1 LLSIASKALQGRITS
16 SLENQIQKKHFMSEH
31 KNRDTSKHRCATI
44 DIVIFTLLAAL
55 AVSAN
60 AQSTRSLTERELTRA
75 VLQENQ
81 TLKAAL
87 AKWEMMK
94 ARVPQARAWEDL
106 RTGVDWRAERS
117 VNIPPNS
124 FMDQTAMLE
133 QEVPVSGKNR
143 SRSRAATAEARA
155 AFEDLRRM
163 ELDLIMRAR
172 SAYAR
177 LANGYARLEVN
188 RRNSELL
195 NQFVQIS
202 RSRYEAGVATQADV
216 LLAQTDAAKLLEMQA
231 DIERQISE
239 EQSAL
244 NVLMNRPAQAPLGRP
259 SELVFAPEARS
270 LEALQAGAIAL
281 RPELRRAQNRVDAER
296 FRLELANRQ
305 WFPDPALNVKAQRYN
320 SAAQA
325 VSEVDVG
332 VSIPVPWVN
341 WKKYS
346 AGIVEARKSVEEAE
360 RQFDATRVET
370 LGLVRDQLKKIQT
383 SAKQYELYRDDI
395 LPLARQA
402 IDATRTAY
410 EASTGGFLELITAR
424 RTLQDA
430 ESAALNR
437 LVEYEVATAELDAIV
452 GRASPL
458 IKQGG
463 KR

>member
-1 LLSIASKALQGRITS
+1 
-16 SLENQIQKKHFMSEH
+16 MSEP
-31 KNRDTSKHRCATI
+31 KNADRKKWRCVTI
-44 DIVIFTLLAAL
+44 AIAIFTAVALLASTAR
-55 AVSAN
+55 
-60 AQSTRSLTERELTRA
+60 AQRTGTLTEGEVIRA
-75 VLQENQ
+75 VLRDNQ
-81 TLKAAL
+81 TLKATV
-87 AKWEMMK
+87 AKWEAMK

-106 RTGVDWRAERS
+106 RASVDWRTERS
-117 VNIPPNS
+117 VPMVPNNM
-124 FMDQTAMLE
+124 MDQMAMLE
-133 QEVPVSGKNR
+133 QEIPVSGKNR

-155 AFEDLRRM
+155 VFEDLRRM

-177 LANGYARLEVN
+177 LANGYAQLEVN
-188 RRNSELL
+188 GHNTELL
-195 NQFVQIS
+195 DQFVQIS

-216 LLAQTDAAKLLEMQA
+216 LLAQTDAAKLLEMRA

-244 NVLMNRPAQAPLGRP
+244 NVLMNRPAQAPLSRP

-270 LEALQAGAIAL
+270 LESLQASAIAL
-281 RPELRRAQNRVDAER
+281 RPELRRAQNRIDAER
-296 FRLELANRQ
+296 FRVELANRQ
-305 WFPDPALNVKAQRYN
+305 WFPDPALSVKAQRYN

-332 VSIPVPWVN
+332 ISIPVPWLN
-341 WKKYS
+341 WKKYG
-346 AGIVEARKSVEEAE
+346 AGVLEARKGVE
-360 RQFDATRVET
+360 DAQREFGAARMET

-383 SAKQYELYRDDI
+383 LAKQYELYRDDI

-402 IDATRTAY
+402 IDATRSAY

-437 LVEYEVATAELDAIV
+437 LVEYEVAIAELDAII

-458 IKQGG
+458 MEQGG

>member
-1 LLSIASKALQGRITS
+1 
-16 SLENQIQKKHFMSEH
+16 
-31 KNRDTSKHRCATI
+31 
-44 DIVIFTLLAAL
+44 
-55 AVSAN
+55 
-60 AQSTRSLTERELTRA
+60 

-81 TLKAAL
+81 TLKAAA

-106 RTGVDWRAERS
+106 RAEVDWRTERS
-117 VNIPPNS
+117 VPMVPNNM
-124 FMDQTAMLE
+124 MDQMAMLE
-133 QEVPVSGKNR
+133 QEVPVSGKNL

-177 LANGYARLEVN
+177 LANGYAQLEVN
-188 RRNSELL
+188 RRNTELL

-202 RSRYEAGVATQADV
+202 RSRYEAGVATQTDV
-216 LLAQTDAAKLLEMQA
+216 LLAQTDAAKLLEAQA
-231 DIERQISE
+231 DIEREISQ

-244 NVLMNRPAQAPLGRP
+244 NVLMNRPAQARLGQP
-259 SELVFAPEARS
+259 SELVFRPQTLS
-270 LEALQAGAIAL
+270 LETLQRSAIAL
-281 RPELRRAQNRVDAER
+281 RPELRRAQSRIDAEK
-296 FRLELANRQ
+296 FRLQLANRH

-332 VSIPVPWVN
+332 ISITVPWLN
-341 WKKYS
+341 RKKYS
-346 AGIVEARKSVEEAE
+346 AGVLEARKTVEEAE
-360 RQFDATRVET
+360 SQFDATRVET

-383 SAKQYELYRDDI
+383 SATQYELYRDNI
-395 LPLARQA
+395 LPLARQTVEA
-402 IDATRTAY
+402 SRAGY
-410 EASTGGFLELITAR
+410 EASTGGFLEVITAR

-430 ESAALNR
+430 ESNALNH
-437 LVEYEVATAELDAIV
+437 LANYIAAIAELDAII
-452 GRASPL
+452 GRARPL
-458 IKQGG
+458 VEEGG

>member
-1 LLSIASKALQGRITS
+1 MSGWKNSDIAKWHCAIIAAAIFAVVALLTISSKAERT
-16 SLENQIQKKHFMSEH
+16 N
-31 KNRDTSKHRCATI
+31 T
-44 DIVIFTLLAAL
+44 
-55 AVSAN
+55 
-60 AQSTRSLTERELTRA
+60 LTEREVIRA
-75 VLQENQ
+75 VLHDNQ
-81 TLKAAL
+81 ALKATL

-106 RTGVDWRAERS
+106 RAGVDWRAERS
-117 VNIPPNS
+117 VNVPPDS

-133 QEVPVSGKNR
+133 QEVPISGKNR
-143 SRSRAATAEARA
+143 SRSRAAIAEARA

-172 SAYAR
+172 AAFAR
-177 LANGYARLEVN
+177 LANGYAQLEVN
-188 RRNSELL
+188 HHNIELL
-195 NQFVQIS
+195 SQFVQIS
-202 RSRYEAGVATQADV
+202 RSRYEAGTATQADV
-216 LLAQTDAAKLLEMQA
+216 LTAQTDAAKLLEARA

-239 EQSAL
+239 AQSAL
-244 NVLMNRPAQAPLGRP
+244 NVLMNRPAQASLGRP
-259 SELVFAPEARS
+259 SELVFTPQALS
-270 LEALQAGAIAL
+270 LEKLQGIALAL
-281 RPELRRAQNRVDAER
+281 RPELQRAQDRIDAER

-332 VSIPVPWVN
+332 ISVPVPWLN

-346 AGIVEARKSVEEAE
+346 AGVLEARKSVEDAE
-360 RQFDATRVET
+360 REFDATRVET

-383 SAKQYELYRDDI
+383 SANQYQLYRDDI
-395 LPLARQA
+395 LPFARQTIEA
-402 IDATRTAY
+402 SRAAY

-424 RTLQDA
+424 RTEQDA

-437 LVEYEVATAELDAIV
+437 LTEYETAAAELDAII

-458 IKQGG
+458 IEQRGSK
-463 KR
+463 

>member
-1 LLSIASKALQGRITS
+1 MAQ
-16 SLENQIQKKHFMSEH
+16 Q
-31 KNRDTSKHRCATI
+31 KNRHTRKHPSATI
-44 DIVIFTLLAAL
+44 AGGMFKLVVLFSL
-55 AVSAN
+55 SAN
-60 AQSTRSLTERELTRA
+60 AQPAGTLTEREVIRA

-81 TLKAAL
+81 TLKAVL
-87 AKWEMMK
+87 AKWEAMK

-106 RTGVDWRAERS
+106 RAAVDWRTERS
-117 VNIPPNS
+117 VPMVPNNM
-124 FMDQTAMLE
+124 MDQMAMLE
-133 QEVPVSGKNR
+133 QEIPVSGKNR

-177 LANGYARLEVN
+177 LANGYAQLEVN
-188 RRNSELL
+188 RRNTELL
-195 NQFVQIS
+195 KQIVQIS

-216 LLAQTDAAKLLEMQA
+216 LLAQTDAAKLLEAQA
-231 DIERQISE
+231 DIERQISQ

-244 NVLMNRPAQAPLGRP
+244 NVLMNRTAQAPLGRP
-259 SELVFAPEARS
+259 SELVFTTQALS
-270 LEALQAGAIAL
+270 LESLQTSALAL
-281 RPELRRAQNRVDAER
+281 RPELRRAQSRIDAER
-296 FRLELANRQ
+296 FRRELANRQ

-332 VSIPVPWVN
+332 ISIPVPWLN

-346 AGIVEARKSVEEAE
+346 AGVLEAQKSVEDAE
-360 RQFDATRVET
+360 RQFDAARVET
-370 LGLVRDQLKKIQT
+370 LGLVRDQLKKIET

-395 LPLARQA
+395 LPLARQT
-402 IDATRTAY
+402 IDATRSAY

-437 LVEYEVATAELDAIV
+437 LVEYDVAIAELDAIT
-452 GRASPL
+452 GQLSL
-458 IKQGG
+458 MIDQGG

>member
-1 LLSIASKALQGRITS
+1 
-16 SLENQIQKKHFMSEH
+16 MSELTNADSAKWH
-31 KNRDTSKHRCATI
+31 CTRI
-44 DIVIFTLLAAL
+44 AA
-55 AVSAN
+55 AVFMLSVLFAISAN
-60 AQSTRSLTERELTRA
+60 AQGTNTLRERELLSA
-75 VLQENQ
+75 VLRDNQ
-81 TLKAAL
+81 MLKAAL

-106 RTGVDWRAERS
+106 RAGVDWRAERS
-117 VNIPPNS
+117 VNVPPNS

-133 QEVPVSGKNR
+133 QEVPISGKNR

-155 AFEDLRRM
+155 AFEDLRRI

-177 LANGYARLEVN
+177 LANGYAQLEVN
-188 RRNSELL
+188 RRNTELL

-216 LLAQTDAAKLLEMQA
+216 LLAQTDAAKLLEAQA
-231 DIERQISE
+231 DIERQISQ

-244 NVLMNRPAQAPLGRP
+244 NVLMNRLAQARLGQP
-259 SELVFAPEARS
+259 SELVFTPQTLS
-270 LEALQAGAIAL
+270 LESLQRSAIAL
-281 RPELRRAQNRVDAER
+281 RPELRRAQSRIDAEK

-332 VSIPVPWVN
+332 VSIPLPWLN

-346 AGIVEARKSVEEAE
+346 AGVLEAHKSVEDAE
-360 RQFDATRVET
+360 RQFDAARVET
-370 LGLVRDQLKKIQT
+370 LGLVRDQLKKIET

-395 LPLARQA
+395 LPLARQT

-430 ESAALNR
+430 ESSALNR
-437 LVEYEVATAELDAIV
+437 LVEYAVAIAELDAII
-452 GRASPL
+452 GRARPRFEE
-458 IKQGG
+458 GG

>member
-1 LLSIASKALQGRITS
+1 
-16 SLENQIQKKHFMSEH
+16 MSEA
-31 KNRDTSKHRCATI
+31 KHAGVAKWHGTRIAA
-44 DIVIFTLLAAL
+44 VFFTVVALLTGP
-55 AVSAN
+55 VR
-60 AQSTRSLTERELTRA
+60 AQGTLTEREVIRA

-81 TLKAAL
+81 SLKAAL

-106 RTGVDWRAERS
+106 RAAVDWRTERS
-117 VNIPPNS
+117 VPMVPNNM
-124 FMDQTAMLE
+124 MDQMAMLE
-133 QEVPVSGKNR
+133 QEVPVSGKNL

-177 LANGYARLEVN
+177 LANGYAQLDVN
-188 RRNSELL
+188 HRNSDLL
-195 NQFVQIS
+195 DQFVQIS
-202 RSRYEAGVATQADV
+202 RSRYEAGVATQSDV
-216 LLAQTDAAKLLEMQA
+216 LLAQTDAAKLLEMRA
-231 DIERQISE
+231 DIERQISD

-244 NVLMNRPAQAPLGRP
+244 NVLMNRPAQAPLSRP
-259 SELVFAPEARS
+259 SELVFTAEALS
-270 LEALQAGAIAL
+270 LESLQTIALSL
-281 RPELRRAQNRVDAER
+281 RPELRRAQNRMDAEK
-296 FRLELANRQ
+296 FRLQLANRQ
-305 WFPDPALNVKAQRYN
+305 WFPDPALSLKAQRYN

-332 VSIPVPWVN
+332 ISIPVPWLN

-346 AGIVEARKSVEEAE
+346 AGVSEARNSVEEAE
-360 RQFDATRVET
+360 REFGAARIET

-383 SAKQYELYRDDI
+383 AANQYELYRDNI
-395 LPLARQA
+395 LPLARQT
-402 IDATRTAY
+402 IDATRAAY

-437 LVEYEVATAELDAIV
+437 LAEYETEIAKLDAII
-452 GRASPL
+452 GRAGPL
-458 IKQGG
+458 MHQGG

>member
-1 LLSIASKALQGRITS
+1 MSQRKNAGIAKW
-16 SLENQIQKKHFMSEH
+16 H
-31 KNRDTSKHRCATI
+31 CATI
-44 DIVIFTLLAAL
+44 AAAIFTLVTLFTF
-55 AVSAN
+55 SAR
-60 AQSTRSLTERELTRA
+60 AQGTLTEREVIRA
-75 VLQENQ
+75 VLRDNQ
-81 TLKAAL
+81 TLKATA

-106 RTGVDWRAERS
+106 RAGVDWRAERS
-117 VNIPPNS
+117 VNVPPNS
-124 FMDQTAMLE
+124 FMDETAMLE
-133 QEVPVSGKNR
+133 QEVPISGKNR

-177 LANGYARLEVN
+177 LANGYAQLEVN
-188 RRNSELL
+188 RRNTGLL
-195 NQFVQIS
+195 DQFVQIS
-202 RSRYEAGVATQADV
+202 RSRYEAGVATQSDV
-216 LLAQTDAAKLLEMQA
+216 LLAQTDAAKLLEMRA
-231 DIERQISE
+231 DIERQISQ

-244 NVLMNRPAQAPLGRP
+244 NVLMNRAAQAPLGRP
-259 SELVFAPEARS
+259 SELVFTPEALS
-270 LEALQAGAIAL
+270 LETLQASAVAL
-281 RPELRRAQNRVDAER
+281 RPELRRAQNRIDAER

-320 SAAQA
+320 STAQA

-332 VSIPVPWVN
+332 VSIPVPWPN
-341 WKKYS
+341 WRKYS
-346 AGIVEARKSVEEAE
+346 AGVLEARKSVEDAE
-360 RQFDATRVET
+360 REFGAARIET

-383 SAKQYELYRDDI
+383 SADQYKLYQDNI
-395 LPLARQA
+395 LPLAQQT
-402 IDATRTAY
+402 IDATRAAY

-437 LVEYEVATAELDAIV
+437 LVEYETEIAELDAII
-452 GRASPL
+452 GRAGPL
-458 IKQGG
+458 IEERG

>member
-1 LLSIASKALQGRITS
+1 MLL
-16 SLENQIQKKHFMSEH
+16 
-31 KNRDTSKHRCATI
+31 
-44 DIVIFTLLAAL
+44 VP
-55 AVSAN
+55 AN
-60 AQSTRSLTERELTRA
+60 AQRTGTLTEREVIRA

-81 TLKAAL
+81 MLKAAL

-106 RTGVDWRAERS
+106 RAGVDWRAERS
-117 VNIPPNS
+117 VNVPPNS
-124 FMDQTAMLE
+124 FMDETAMLE
-133 QEVPVSGKNR
+133 QEVPISGKNR

-177 LANGYARLEVN
+177 LANGHAQLEVN
-188 RRNSELL
+188 RRNTELL

-202 RSRYEAGVATQADV
+202 RSRYEAGVATQSDV
-216 LLAQTDAAKLLEMQA
+216 LLAQTDAAKLLEMRA
-231 DIERQISE
+231 DIERQISQ

-244 NVLMNRPAQAPLGRP
+244 NVLMNRAAQAPLGRP
-259 SELVFAPEARS
+259 SELVFTPEALS
-270 LEALQAGAIAL
+270 LETLQASAVAS
-281 RPELRRAQNRVDAER
+281 RPELRRARNRIDAER

-346 AGIVEARKSVEEAE
+346 AGVVEARKSVEEAE
-360 RQFDATRVET
+360 RQFDAARTDN

-383 SAKQYELYRDDI
+383 SAQQYELYRDNI
-395 LPLARQA
+395 LPLARQT
-402 IDATRTAY
+402 IDATRAAY

-424 RTLQDA
+424 RTLEDA

-437 LVEYEVATAELDAIV
+437 LAEYETEIAELDAII
-452 GRASPL
+452 GRAAPL
-458 IKQGG
+458 IEEGG

>member
-1 LLSIASKALQGRITS
+1 LVKNVATLLTITAAVTLSIGAEGTG
-16 SLENQIQKKHFMSEH
+16 
-31 KNRDTSKHRCATI
+31 
-44 DIVIFTLLAAL
+44 
-55 AVSAN
+55 
-60 AQSTRSLTERELTRA
+60 SLTEREVVST
-75 VLQENQ
+75 VLRENQ
-81 TLKAAL
+81 ALKAAL
-87 AKWEMMK
+87 AKWEAMK

-106 RTGVDWRAERS
+106 RAGVDWAAERS
-117 VNIPPNS
+117 VNIPPDS
-124 FMDQTAMLE
+124 FMDQTAILE

-143 SRSRAATAEARA
+143 SRSRASVAEARA
-155 AFEDLRRM
+155 AFEDLRRV
-163 ELDLIMRAR
+163 ELDLVMRAR

-177 LANGYARLEVN
+177 LANGYAQLEVN

-202 RSRYEAGVATQADV
+202 RSRYEAGVATQSDV
-216 LLAQTDAAKLLEMQA
+216 LLAQTDAAKLLEVQA

-259 SELVFAPEARS
+259 SELVFTPQTLS
-270 LEALQAGAIAL
+270 LESLQTSAVAL
-281 RPELRRAQNRVDAER
+281 RPELRRAQNRIDAER

-332 VSIPVPWVN
+332 ISIPVPWLN

-346 AGIVEARKSVEEAE
+346 AGVLEARETVENAE
-360 RQFDATRVET
+360 REFGATRIET

-383 SAKQYELYRDDI
+383 LANQYELYHDNI
-395 LPLARQA
+395 LPLARQTVE
-402 IDATRTAY
+402 ATRAAY

-437 LVEYEVATAELDAIV
+437 LAEYEAAVAELDAII
-452 GRASPL
+452 GRAGPI
-458 IKQGG
+458 IKRGG
-463 KR
+463 TH